1 MCLSINDFFSKR
13 DQIRRKL
20 RILSHLLKKFLM
32 EIIIFCA
39 VLLNKW
45 TINKGAEYEVQ
56 ITEKI
61 LTGEQ
66 RTHHFFQ

>member
-1 MCLSINDFFSKR
+1 M
-13 DQIRRKL
+13 
-20 RILSHLLKKFLM
+20 
-32 EIIIFCA
+32 
-39 VLLNKW
+39 LLNKW